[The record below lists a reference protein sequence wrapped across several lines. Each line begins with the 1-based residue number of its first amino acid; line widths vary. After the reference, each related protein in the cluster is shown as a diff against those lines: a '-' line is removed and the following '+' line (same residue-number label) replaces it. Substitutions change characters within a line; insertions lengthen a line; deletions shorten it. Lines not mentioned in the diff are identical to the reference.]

1 MDTHDVP
8 GKELVIGS
16 SETAALMV
24 LAKVGWEVGKG
35 RGGGVGAGGSLGV
48 QGPPG
53 DSVDKPCFH

>member
-35 RGGGVGAGGSLGV
+35 RGGGGGRRREPRSSRPAWG
-48 QGPPG
+48 Q
-53 DSVDKPCFH
+53 FR